1 MLSQLLKRKPSL
13 GLGGLV
19 ADANQHQ
26 NHFHHELPYRD
37 FDAQT
42 QLFHNRKSYGFA
54 LKLTVLGGAND
65 ELVMSLNKM
74 VMDFPQGDKWDYQLS
89 MFGHNRVAHYL
100 EANGD
105 IMAKRG
111 GICQRL
117 AEEEVRYA
125 GFSAAKGFFHRQRHK
140 FDLRDYDAYFFVSTK
155 EKKTDKLDDVRAAME
170 TALLQLGVETA
181 RVDPK
186 GLITFA
192 GDLLNFDAK
201 QDRPI
206 ERDYNPFDP
215 INRQVLSPDTEMIIK
230 RDHIVTRHT
239 NPFGQE
245 TRGRTVCMG
254 LSRAP
259 TDFRL
264 YAMPEAFASIRN
276 VSRMLTCPHVLSLSF
291 RHNVTGN
298 FEHENNKK
306 INDLTKTLKS
316 PMAMFSPTA
325 GEELEERTALQKGL
339 ADKATSVCS
348 MVLNLTLFT
357 HKAQQRHDVQSAKE
371 AFSATGLDIKEQIMM
386 QSQSVLSALPFL
398 MSEGVWEDCGR
409 AGRVRTLKSAN
420 VVNFFPMVLDFKR
433 LVSGMLLP
441 TMRGQISFFDPF
453 HCGSDNKNI
462 ALTGGSGAGK
472 SFFTQGLVRS
482 VYAKGG
488 KCWILD
494 KGDSYK
500 KLTLMLGGTYLNH
513 TNIFLN
519 PFTHLE
525 QVKNSAH
532 HEPVDGE
539 NVDPMKEALSN
550 ITALFATI
558 ASPHAELEGYQM
570 AVLGD
575 AILRAWEDNGTIT
588 IVDDVQA
595 QLFTLADEHGH
606 DRRIRDIAV
615 QLNKYCAKG
624 IYGDTF
630 NKPSMLDPT
639 VDITTLELEGFPED
653 VLRPVVFALIVSINQ
668 QMYLSGSR
676 STPKMCIIEEAWSLM
691 SGTNAQTRSFINTGY
706 RTARKFGGS
715 FCTVTQGIGDFFVNE
730 EARAS
735 YDNSDIHIT
744 LRQGEGFE
752 KFLQDNPKAFNEMEQ
767 GIIKSFPRAGD
778 AGYSCVRIK
787 AGGHTTYHR
796 VFSDPFTRACYSTE
810 ATEFEYCENLV
821 KQGMP
826 SIEAIDATA
835 QHFYGQEIADY
846 QQALQQK
853 AQGVS
858 HDV

>member
-1 MLSQLLKRKPSL
+1 MRAQFKKRMAPL
-13 GLGGLV
+13 GLSGLF
-19 ADANQHQ
+19 AEANRHQ
-26 NHFHHELPYRD
+26 NHLHHELPYRE
-37 FDAQT
+37 FDRDRQI
-42 QLFHNRKSYGFA
+42 FHNRHSRGFA
-54 LKLTVLGGAND
+54 LKLSVLGGAND

-74 VMDFPQGDKWDYQLS
+74 VMDLPQGDKWDYQLS
-89 MFGHNRVAHYL
+89 MLGHSRVAHYL
-100 EANGD
+100 EANGQA
-105 IMAKRG
+105 MAQRG
-111 GICQRL
+111 GICRRL

-125 GFSAAKGFFHRQRHK
+125 SFSAFHGFSHRQRHQ
-140 FDLRDYDAYFFVSTK
+140 FDLRDYEAYFFVSTK
-155 EKKTDKLDDVRAAME
+155 EKKDDKLDDVRAAME
-170 TALLQLGVETA
+170 TALLQLGIENA
-181 RVDPK
+181 RVEPDA
-186 GLITFA
+186 LITFA
-192 GDLLNFDAK
+192 GDILNFDPA
-201 QDRPI
+201 QDRP
-206 ERDYNPFDP
+206 RVHQYNEFEP
-215 INRQVLSPDTEMIIK
+215 INRQVLSPDTEMLIK
-230 RDHIVTRHT
+230 RDHIATRFT
-239 NPFGQE
+239 NPDGDE
-245 TRGRTVCMG
+245 TRGRTVCLG
-254 LSRAP
+254 LARAP
-259 TDFRL
+259 SDFRL

-276 VSRMLTCPHVLSLSF
+276 VAKMLTCPHVLTLSF

-306 INDLTKTLKS
+306 IGDLTKTLKS
-316 PMAMFSPTA
+316 PMAMLSPTA

-339 ADKATSVCS
+339 ADKATTVCS

-357 HKAQQRHDVQSAKE
+357 HKTQQRRDVQAAKE

-386 QSQSVLSALPFL
+386 QSQSLLSALPFM
-398 MSEGVWEDCGR
+398 MSEGLWEDCGR
-409 AGRVRTLKSAN
+409 AGRIRTLKSTN
-420 VVNFFPMVLDFKR
+420 VVNFFPVVLDFKR

-441 TMRGQISFFDPF
+441 TMRGQVSFFDPF
-453 HCGSDNKNI
+453 NCGSDNKNI

-500 KLTLMLGGTYLNH
+500 KLTLMLGGSYLNH

-519 PFTHLE
+519 PFTHLDKLQQHTSDE
-525 QVKNSAH
+525 T
-532 HEPVDGE
+532 VDGE
-539 NVDPMKEALSN
+539 RLDPMKEALSN
-550 ITALFATI
+550 ITALFSTI
-558 ASPHAELEGYQM
+558 ASPHAELEGYQT

-575 AILRAWEDNGTIT
+575 AILRAWEARGTAT
-588 IVDDVQA
+588 QVDDVQT
-595 QLFTLADEHGH
+595 QLFALSEEHDN

-615 QLNKYCAKG
+615 QLNKYRSDG
-624 IYGDTF
+624 VYGETF
-630 NKPSMLDPT
+630 NKPSMLDPN

-676 STPKMCIIEEAWSLM
+676 STQKMCIIEEAWSLM

-735 YDNSDIHIT
+735 YDNSDIHMT

-752 KFLQDNPKAFNEMEQ
+752 KFLQDNPKTFNEMEQ
-767 GIIKSFPRAGD
+767 EIIKSFPRAQE

-810 ATEFEYCENLV
+810 AKEFEYCDNLV
-821 KQGMP
+821 QQGM
-826 SIEAIDATA
+826 STLEAIEATA

-846 QQALQQK
+846 QRALSQQTR
-853 AQGVS
+853 GTP
-858 HDV
+858 HDA